1 MHWKTPMFVVLAGCS
16 LSGNL
21 QAQEGRSYGLNG
33 QGSTIAIK
41 PAAFPGGR
49 WTVEQGAIYSLSCDE
64 AYARAE
70 DASHSL
76 AAGADSLRRCAED
89 EILDK
94 AACAREVRRVLS
106 AQSEFKGAVAGVEAE
121 CD

>member
-1 MHWKTPMFVVLAGCS
+1 MRLKTPMFLALAGCT
-16 LSGNL
+16 LAGNL
-21 QAQEGRSYGLNG
+21 QAQEGRGYGLHD
-33 QGSTIAIK
+33 QRSAIAVK
-41 PAAFPGGR
+41 PVAFPGGR
-49 WTVEQGAIYSLSCDE
+49 WTVEQEATYSLSCDE

-94 AACAREVRRVLS
+94 MACAREVRRVLS
-106 AQSEFKGAVAGVEAE
+106 AQSEFKGAVAGVQAE